1 EVADDEG
8 MALSPAEIAEGLG
21 EAGGAAATAAAPR
34 HTAALSSAK
43 PKAAQADDSIDLG
56 ATVLPVILKSY
67 APHII
72 GALVA
77 IAFGYALGRRRR

>member
-1 EVADDEG
+1 METPAGPRVARACTG
-8 MALSPAEIAEGLG
+8 ASGNNATGL
-21 EAGGAAATAAAPR
+21 AAAAN
-34 HTAALSSAK
+34 TAALASAK
-43 PKAAQADDSIDLG
+43 PKAVQADDSIDLG